1 MVILQAD
8 VPLQRAPSRI
18 GKMAHRLAV
27 QFDLD
32 LGPTAAISDVF
43 HWPRG
48 FEASLEPAAN

>member
-18 GKMAHRLAV
+18 GKMAHRLAI

-32 LGPTAAISDVF
+32 FGPNGCNLRRIPLAE
-43 HWPRG
+43 R
-48 FEASLEPAAN
+48 L